1 MAAETVKQLG
11 TIDILVKR
19 AGIIIGLVAE
29 FTEGQWDRVMTN
41 ERHAT
46 RHGTFSLF
54 QGLHLAEERNKEGAI
69 INTASICGR
78 VREAFRR
85 SG

>member
-11 TIDILVKR
+11 TFDVLVKS
-19 AGIIIGLVAE
+19 AGIIAVGLVAE
-29 FTEGQWDRVMTN
+29 LTEEQWDRVMTN
-41 ERHAT
+41 ERH
-46 RHGTFSLF
+46 GTFSLL